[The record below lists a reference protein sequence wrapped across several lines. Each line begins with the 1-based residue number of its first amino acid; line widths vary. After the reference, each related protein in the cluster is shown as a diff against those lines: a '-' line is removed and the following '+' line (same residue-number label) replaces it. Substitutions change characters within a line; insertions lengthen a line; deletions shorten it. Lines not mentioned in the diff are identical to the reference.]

1 MANGTDYLMQAL
13 QGKKE
18 EALRLRGDLP
28 PIPSALARISS
39 GDTADTKARLSAI
52 AEAIG
57 RGETAHLENMLIEQ
71 AELLNYL
78 FSQSAVSAVHN
89 SDSDQKAKLL
99 SMALRAQNASRKTI
113 VTLHE
118 MKHPKR
124 STTFIKN
131 QQNNLIAG
139 EQANGGAEV
148 DGRAKSLTGTK
159 NPAVEAVAV
168 EHRTKER
175 AGKSRK

>member
-1 MANGTDYLMQAL
+1 MAIGTDYLMQAL
-13 QGKKE
+13 EGKKE
-18 EALRLRGDLP
+18 QALRLRGDLP

-39 GDTADTKARLSAI
+39 GDTADTTARLSAI

-89 SDSDQKAKLL
+89 SNSDQKAKLL
-99 SMALRAQNASRKTI
+99 SMSLRAQNASRKTI

-124 STTFIKN
+124 GATFIKN
-131 QQNNLIAG
+131 QQNNLISG
-139 EQANGGAEV
+139 DTVDGGAEM
-148 DGRAKSLTGTK
+148 DERAKGLASSK
-159 NPAVEAVAV
+159 NPAMEAVAV
-168 EHRTKER
+168 EHRPKER